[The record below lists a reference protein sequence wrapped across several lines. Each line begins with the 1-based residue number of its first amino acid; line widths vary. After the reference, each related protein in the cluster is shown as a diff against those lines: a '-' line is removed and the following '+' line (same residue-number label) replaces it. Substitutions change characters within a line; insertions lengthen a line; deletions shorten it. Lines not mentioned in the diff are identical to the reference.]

1 MAVLCRPR
9 LELRLYSTTGGQAP
23 SLRASEPTV
32 TQPLSK
38 LVAIARATRRRLQ
51 HLALDIIGLLRGFKA
66 FGEASRSLPG
76 APKRKQEQ
84 EHCQRDDAVAQ
95 RLPHPRGDPGKK
107 RATHRRPRFP
117 SSSRAWIATAMSPI
131 EAAMNA
137 HLRVSRCAT
146 RGRISLC
153 TTSGT
158 TARCA
163 AGSPVPTF
171 FMVRLQARTSF
182 AGAVSVAKGMEL
194 SRKDT
199 VHRRA
204 RPKS

>member
-1 MAVLCRPR
+1 MV
-9 LELRLYSTTGGQAP
+9 
-23 SLRASEPTV
+23 
-32 TQPLSK
+32 
-38 LVAIARATRRRLQ
+38 
-51 HLALDIIGLLRGFKA
+51 
-66 FGEASRSLPG
+66 
-76 APKRKQEQ
+76 
-84 EHCQRDDAVAQ
+84 
-95 RLPHPRGDPGKK
+95 
-107 RATHRRPRFP
+107 
-117 SSSRAWIATAMSPI
+117 TAMSPI